1 MHRDK
6 MYNNISKEEMIAII
20 ENRIYF
26 IENDLQHNIFTKD
39 EELSIESPSQIVL
52 DFLEARLTD
61 LGQQKAALIEELN
74 RLKSQI

>member
-1 MHRDK
+1 

>member
-1 MHRDK
+1 

-61 LGQQKAALIEELN
+61 LGQQKTALIEELN